1 MRYYDSLGA
10 AGYPISAPCTTM
22 PCSFQEHLDRGS
34 AGGVDY
40 AVGVGSPIPAPTKG
54 RVRNWKGAS
63 AGNAVDFFHIDDNGV
78 ETGFFDQFMHL
89 KDGGFVAEA
98 VYNPGDTIGYSG
110 NTGASTGPHIH
121 WNARVNGRVVKQWE
135 YFTEETRKDMYLINN
150 GKAEFVIGQEYI
162 HHVSGLAEDAALQ
175 AVLGAVIWKGG
186 ADFDNILKGFGIP
199 ADKVKLVMG
208 GKTWSRVLETLQAV
222 QAGGGGGATPAQ
234 IAAAVDASLKDDFA
248 AIPKTVNDDVA
259 KRMGS

>member
-1 MRYYDSLGA
+1 MRYYDSLGD
-10 AGYPISAPCTTM
+10 AGYPISRPCTTM
-22 PCSFQEHLDRGS
+22 ACSYDEHLARGS
-34 AGGVDY
+34 HGVDY
-40 AVGVGSPIPAPTKG
+40 AVKTGTPVIAPAKG
-54 RVRNWKGAS
+54 RTRNFSNAS
-63 AGNAVDFFHIDDNGV
+63 AGNAVELRHLDASGN
-78 ETGFFDQFMHL
+78 ETGFVDTFMHL
-89 KDGGFVAEA
+89 KDGGFVAEG
-98 VYNPGDTIGYSG
+98 VYNPGDIIGYSG
-110 NTGASTGPHIH
+110 NTGNSTGPHIH
-121 WNARVNGRVVKQWE
+121 WVAKLNGQFVRQWE
-135 YFTEETRKDMYLINN
+135 YFTEETRKEMYLINN

-162 HHVSGLAEDAALQ
+162 HHVSGPAEDAALQ

-259 KRMGS
+259 KRMSS

>member
-1 MRYYDSLGA
+1 MRYYDSLGQ
-10 AGYPISAPCTTM
+10 AGYPISE
-22 PCSFQEHLDRGS
+22 PCSTMSCSFDEHLARGS
-34 AGGVDY
+34 RGGVDY
-40 AVGVGSPIPAPTKG
+40 AVRTGSPVIAPTKG
-54 RVRNWKGAS
+54 RVRNWSNAS
-63 AGNAVDFFHIDDNGV
+63 AGNAVDFYHIDDSGK
-78 ETGFFDQFMHL
+78 ETGFYDQFMHL
-89 KDGGFVAEA
+89 SAFVSPG
-98 VYNPGDTIGYSG
+98 VYMPGDTIGFSG
-110 NTGASTGPHIH
+110 NTGSSTGPHIH
-121 WNARVNGRVVKQWE
+121 WDLVNPQGKVVRQWE
-135 YFTEETRKDMYLINN
+135 YFTEETRKEMYLINN

-259 KRMGS
+259 KRMSS

>member
-10 AGYPISAPCTTM
+10 AGYPISGGVTM
-22 PCSFQEHLDRGS
+22 AQSFQEHLDRGS
-34 AGGVDY
+34 PGGVDF
-40 AVGVGSPIPAPTKG
+40 AVRTGTPVPAPTRG
-54 RVRNWKGAS
+54 RVRNWSAS
-63 AGNAVDFFHIDDNGV
+63 GPGNVADFYHIDDNGN
-78 ETGFFDQFMHL
+78 ETGFYDQFMHL
-89 KDGGFVAEA
+89 SRFVAEG
-98 VYNPGDTIGYSG
+98 VYNPGDTIGISG
-110 NTGASTGPHIH
+110 NSGTQTTGPHIH
-121 WNARVNGRVVKQWE
+121 WDLVNPQGKVVRQWE
-135 YFTEETRKDMYLINN
+135 YFTEETRKEMYLINN

-162 HHVSGLAEDAALQ
+162 HHVSGPAEDAALQ

-259 KRMGS
+259 KRMSS